1 MAKKIKTKATTN
13 KTTKIAYIIAAIL
26 VGIIIIGSIFGPST
40 KEAEANDSIQT
51 GQWSA
56 GYRYYFDMDE
66 DQKSKLR
73 LFSKYKQSDGDS
85 FKIGWTR
92 QTGKDMNQFKTNID
106 DDGVIF
112 FEQEFKF

>member
-1 MAKKIKTKATTN
+1 
-13 KTTKIAYIIAAIL
+13 
-26 VGIIIIGSIFGPST
+26 
-40 KEAEANDSIQT
+40 
-51 GQWSA
+51 
-56 GYRYYFDMDE
+56 MDE

-73 LFSKYKQSDGDS
+73 LFGKYKQSDGDS

-92 QTGKDMNQFKTNID
+92 QTGKDMNQFETNID